1 MSEINITENNEQILN
16 DIQMLQ
22 EMEQKLFN
30 NLETNTNLTTEQ
42 KQKVVEKMNQ
52 LSNMRINLYKTLS
65 GVNNFFKNSLS
76 SSVGTLQQQTVAVGI
91 VENELNQAKRRLEI
105 LESEK
110 NNKIRLVEIN
120 DYFADRYQEHAELM
134 KLIIFILIPIIILVI
149 LKNKGILPDMVYFIL
164 IGLIS
169 LIGAVLFWQKY
180 TSIIMRHNMNY
191 QEYNWSFDPEAAQTS
206 SSSSTSEDD
215 PWVTTTTT
223 DTCVGELCCSEGQT
237 YDASMNQCIDQSV
250 SESFITESMINDILT
265 KRQPGKYK
273 DDANIGTIGY
283 NTTKSFVNNSKIY

>member
-1 MSEINITENNEQILN
+1 MSEMNIAENNEQILN

-22 EMEQKLFN
+22 ELEQKLFN
-30 NLETNTNLTTEQ
+30 GLETNTNLSPEE
-42 KQKVVEKMNQ
+42 KEKIVEKMNQ

-65 GVNNFFKNSLS
+65 GVNKFFKNSLS

-120 DYFADRYQEHAELM
+120 DYFADRYEEHSELM
-134 KLIIFILIPIIILVI
+134 KLIIFTLIPIIIIVI
-149 LKNKGILPDMVYFIL
+149 LKNKEILPNMVYYIL
-164 IGLIS
+164 LVIIS
-169 LIGAVLFWQKY
+169 LIGAVLFWKKY
-180 TSIIMRHNMNY
+180 TSMIMRHNMNY
-191 QEYNWSFDPEAAQTS
+191 QEYNWYFDAGSAPTS
-206 SSSSTSEDD
+206 TSSTSEDD
-215 PWVTTTTT
+215 PWASTTST

-237 YDASMNQCIDQSV
+237 YDASLNQCVDSV
-250 SESFITESMINDILT
+250 VTESMVNNILI

-273 DDANIGTIGY
+273 DDVNIGTIGY
-283 NTTKSFVNNSKIY
+283 NNSKSFLNNSTI